1 MIDNESLPEKDD
13 VQDQG
18 PSEQELLDAVMA
30 SSQFVQNEEVPLP
43 VEEMSEEDP
52 AEVVDEDP
60 ETTEVVSEDEEGV
73 EEEEVEVEAEDDSS
87 TQEAD
92 VYTSD
97 DLDLDAKVRVTIDGE
112 DQDVSFGDLIKGYS
126 TDQSLSAKG
135 RELGE
140 ARKALEAE
148 RDERLSEITQLGEV
162 AAAQLMQAEN
172 VFAKQ
177 YNDIEEQ
184 IEKARKEGDTYEV
197 NELKD
202 KREQV
207 QKRYWTSR
215 NRREELAKQVQQ
227 HNARIREEDW
237 NNQIQYFNETIPSL
251 IPDFNEK
258 VAGDIRQFAIDE
270 GINPEILN
278 EITDPAIV
286 KFVDDYRRLKQG
298 VSKGEAKRKAV
309 PAKRVPAK
317 KSTPP
322 KKKEEDRQKM
332 VKARAFREDASE
344 SDQMDFLRQ
353 HASRTLNL

>member
-207 QKRYWTSR
+207 QKRYWNAR
-215 NRREELAKQVQQ
+215 NRREDLAKQVQQ

-237 NNQIQYFNETIPSL
+237 NKQIEHFNETIPSL
-251 IPDFNEK
+251 IPDFSEK

-270 GINPEILN
+270 GINPDILN